1 MKLVQGAIFRVVLEA
16 MASGQEDSDEAS
28 VLEKFCKLHV
38 ELEKH
43 ISSEVVANG
52 GVKWVDAAHGT
63 LARLDQAIT
72 CAGKGWATR
81 AWKSSGPE
89 EIVPVLQNCKW
100 LPDGLQSVYT
110 IAKNAGLIQGLEAV
124 KVDPSDF
131 NQILSC
137 VKKGLTVATL
147 NQGVISEFFNQEDV
161 DKLLAYKNSMIASL
175 EKAVQN
181 IEECQSNIGETIDKY
196 RRRHD

>member
-1 MKLVQGAIFRVVLEA
+1 MCWLALLL
-16 MASGQEDSDEAS
+16 AS
-28 VLEKFCKLHV
+28 
-38 ELEKH
+38 
-43 ISSEVVANG
+43 SSEA
-52 GVKWVDAAHGT
+52 
-63 LARLDQAIT
+63 
-72 CAGKGWATR
+72 
-81 AWKSSGPE
+81 
-89 EIVPVLQNCKW
+89 
-100 LPDGLQSVYT
+100 
-110 IAKNAGLIQGLEAV
+110 
-124 KVDPSDF
+124 VDPSDF